1 MLRLSI
7 ADLDVLC
14 AACQRDRAP
23 ESQQVREFAATVL
36 HGVLIY
42 PQSSIINV
50 TRGRMRPR

>member
-1 MLRLSI
+1 
-7 ADLDVLC
+7 
-14 AACQRDRAP
+14 
-23 ESQQVREFAATVL
+23 VL